1 MMLSVRTS
9 LRTGVGTGLVLLI
22 MFIGSLGLWVG
33 TPLVWLWIGSQI
45 EGATDSLSTA
55 LGAMLI
61 GAVATVMVLA
71 AVLAKLSNTYRAN
84 RQARGLDD
92 PGHVVLEAVLVVS
105 AGITLVAFV
114 VWFFFFSGTDPVPL
128 GLNL

>member
-1 MMLSVRTS
+1 
-9 LRTGVGTGLVLLI
+9 

-33 TPLVWLWIGSQI
+33 TPLAWLWIGAQI

-55 LGAMLI
+55 LGAMGL
-61 GAVATVMVLA
+61 GVVATVMLLA

-84 RQARGLDD
+84 RQSRGLAD
-92 PGHVVLEAVLVVS
+92 PGHVVLEGVLVVS

-114 VWFFFFSGTDPVPL
+114 IWFFFFAGAAPVPL
-128 GLNL
+128 GMQL

>member
-1 MMLSVRTS
+1 VLSVRSS

-33 TPLVWLWIGSQI
+33 TPLGWLWIGSQI

-55 LGAMLI
+55 LGAMAI
-61 GAVATVMVLA
+61 GVVATAGVLA

-84 RQARGLDD
+84 RQARGLED
-92 PGHVVLEAVLVVS
+92 PGHVVLEGVLVVS
-105 AGITLVAFV
+105 ARITLAVFV
-114 VWFFFFSGTDPVPL
+114 VWFFFFSGTDPIPL

>member
-114 VWFFFFSGTDPVPL
+114 VWFFFFAGTDPIPL